1 MICKEKIMEKKRLH
15 YIDGYKGFLCFMIM
29 LGHFWRIYRSTS
41 GASPLAHPALDSIL
55 GTTTDTF
62 TLAATFWL
70 YAFLVISGYLLSFGK
85 TKTFPELLTKTVSR
99 FLRLFIPILGA
110 CLIIFGIY
118 KAVGFYNNATA
129 DYFKNKWF
137 QSFYRKDFVFADVF
151 TESFNAMFAASCDF
165 NPPFWVIRD
174 MLLSSVLI
182 YICQLTDTIF
192 TKKTHVLPLLF
203 TLCAILLYNPV
214 LTACLVGF
222 LIGYYRESFSRLAE
236 NFWSFLAISLVIYSV
251 FLWMKA
257 EKVFPTSF
265 GRTATFTLLHCFLL
279 LLLNRFTALQR
290 FFSTKFFL
298 LSGKISFG
306 VYSFHWPLIC
316 SVGSLLLLL
325 GIRQQWPPVL
335 AFFTPLLV
343 SIPCTVVLSIV
354 YHFTVEKLSDFIV
367 GWVKKAGSYLNQKVT
382 PTI

>member
-1 MICKEKIMEKKRLH
+1 MEKKRLH

-29 LGHFWRIYRSTS
+29 LGHFWKIYRSTS
-41 GASPLAHPALDSIL
+41 GASPLSHPALDSIL

-99 FLRLFIPILGA
+99 FLRLYIPILGA

-118 KAVGFYNNATA
+118 KTVGFYNNATA

-137 QSFYRKDFVFADVF
+137 QSFYQKDFIFADVF
-151 TESFNAMFAASCDF
+151 TESFNAMFSSSCDF

-174 MLLSSVLI
+174 MLLSSIMI
-182 YICQLTDTIF
+182 YVCQLTDHTF
-192 TKKTHVLPLLF
+192 QKKTHVLPLLF
-203 TLCAILLYNPV
+203 TLCAVLLYNKV
-214 LTACLVGF
+214 ITACFAGF
-222 LIGYYRESFSRLAE
+222 LIGYYEDGLKRLTAK
-236 NFWSFLAISLVIYSV
+236 FWSFLAISLVIYSV

-257 EKVFPTSF
+257 EKVFPSTYA
-265 GRTATFTLLHCFLL
+265 RTAMFTLLHCFLL
-279 LLLNRFTALQR
+279 MLLNRFSALQR
-290 FFSTKFFL
+290 FFSAKVFL

-306 VYSFHWPLIC
+306 VYSFHWPVIC

-325 GIRQQWPPVL
+325 GIQQHWLPLL
-335 AFFTPLLV
+335 AFFVPLLV
-343 SIPCTVVLSIV
+343 SIPCTIVLSIA

-367 GWVKKAGSYLNQKVT
+367 GWVKKAGTYLNKKAMLPQ
-382 PTI
+382 